1 MKTRMMI
8 AWILMAGAA
17 QAAFVTI
24 GNPGNSAYSGRGAVD
39 YVYQICDHEVTIA
52 EFAASGAGDGDE
64 NYWNDGTRNAGSGAP
79 ASYVTLYEAMKYCN
93 WKTSGDVN
101 DGVYVFSGGTF
112 QRALSRDNLLT
123 NTAHGTWYALPT
135 EDEWFKAAYF
145 KPDGSTYTLYANGG
159 NAPVP
164 THGTASGWNYYDDT
178 EGYVNSD
185 PNYIWD
191 AAYGAQEQN
200 DTFNMMGNVYERLE
214 TTSGLNQMRGGA
226 FDNGPDHMR
235 LDSGGSTTTDTYEG
249 NDIGFRIVAIPNPAA
264 PHLSMVVN
272 SPAEA
277 TISWTPDNPG
287 WVLQEAPDLNTA
299 WTNAPSGSTNPVVV
313 PATRPT
319 MFYRLHK

>member
-214 TTSGLNQMRGGA
+214 DSDQLLGGA
-226 FDNGPDHMR
+226 YYDLSSMLSSSENSASLSPAAESQLG
-235 LDSGGSTTTDTYEG
+235 
-249 NDIGFRIVAIPNPAA
+249 GFRVVAVP
-264 PHLSMVVN
+264 
-272 SPAEA
+272 E
-277 TISWTPDNPG
+277 
-287 WVLQEAPDLNTA
+287 
-299 WTNAPSGSTNPVVV
+299 
-313 PATRPT
+313 PATMGLLALGGLLT
-319 MFYRLHK
+319 WLVRLKQRL